1 MVGPYIPIWNRKP
14 SREEARKVV
23 SWSKADRLPHIRI
36 QLKDSKCVQKSIRNV
51 LVPSKDLALIDPG
64 KFFKSSLNSKLG
76 CVVRMVVDSILPH
89 AERGTN
95 DHQKDAP
102 PFTVI

>member
-64 KFFKSSLNSKLG
+64 KFFKSFLIS
-76 CVVRMVVDSILPH
+76 
-89 AERGTN
+89 
-95 DHQKDAP
+95 
-102 PFTVI
+102 TV